1 MGYIVPAET
10 KWGELVFS
18 PLFPQGTIAIGR
30 TDRSI
35 ERLAEGML
43 SLLRSFSPDWEE
55 AFCSV
60 QVGEKPLFSPDG
72 EKPFVQSQ
80 LGLNKRFLPIGT
92 EQRFLPNRN

>member
-30 TDRSI
+30 TDRSS

-60 QVGEKPLFSPDG
+60 QVGEKPLFSSDRG
-72 EKPFVQSQ
+72 ETFV
-80 LGLNKRFLPIGT
+80 
-92 EQRFLPNRN
+92 